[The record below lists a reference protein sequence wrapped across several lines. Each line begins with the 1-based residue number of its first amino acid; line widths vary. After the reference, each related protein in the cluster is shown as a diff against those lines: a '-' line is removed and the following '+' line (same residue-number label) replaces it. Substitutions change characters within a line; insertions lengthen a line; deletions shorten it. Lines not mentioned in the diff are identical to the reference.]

1 MKKFLLVLLI
11 LAVSSSVAQQEM
23 GVLYDPKIPAAVL
36 NIPTAQQQKIVNQA
50 ISFGSSIIKKSC
62 AFGTVWD
69 GKSGTLE
76 ARMTGSFTRPKSQ
89 QIVYVIQF
97 PCLTGRSDDNWRM
110 VTIYEG
116 SVLKSGYLVTYTV
129 GVGGIQEF
137 YAVKDVNQ
145 NGISEIAVVS
155 VWGDGPGS
163 GRDLDLI
170 DWKANVPNSLGHLS
184 VSSAM
189 YNRESKKGEVHQ
201 YTVYVAK
208 SAKPVFV
215 GIELG
220 SKTQLTLLSLEQ
232 PNVLMIPIR

>member
-1 MKKFLLVLLI
+1 LVLLI

-36 NIPTAQQQKIVNQA
+36 NILTAQQQKIVNQA

-110 VTIYEG
+110 VAIYEG

-129 GVGGIQEF
+129 GIGVIKEF

-145 NGISEIAVVS
+145 NGLSEIAVVS
-155 VWGDGPGS
+155 IWGDGPGS
-163 GRDLDLI
+163 GTDLNLI
-170 DWKANVPNSLGHLS
+170 DWSSNAPKPLGNLRVASRLYGDPNGD
-184 VSSAM
+184 
-189 YNRESKKGEVHQ
+189 EVHE

-208 SAKPVFV
+208 SPKPVFV

-232 PNVLMIPIR
+232 PNVLVIPIR